1 MLFCICRTFDF
12 LKIHFFNKFEF
23 WRKNEFYRLMINFLF
38 SNQIP
43 LFLNFWEI
51 FWFCNFICFLT
62 LFQFFPF
69 SLPKF
74 FSKLKFYFWYSISDL
89 IWLKANLGK
98 KERFIYFHKLIGLYF
113 VMKLDDLL
121 LFIDRSSLHSS
132 LLFIIIDHKFNI
144 KNGQKYIN
152 ISLTEKYE

>member
-1 MLFCICRTFDF
+1 MKKKRILQTYDKFSIFQPNTSISKF
-12 LKIHFFNKFEF
+12 LRNI
-23 WRKNEFYRLMINFLF
+23 L
-38 SNQIP
+38 
-43 LFLNFWEI
+43 
-51 FWFCNFICFLT
+51 FCNFICFLT
-62 LFQFFPF
+62 LFQFFLF

-74 FSKLKFYFWYSISDL
+74 FSKLKFYFWCSISDL
-89 IWLKANLGK
+89 IWLRANLSK